1 VISDNILSRFFL
13 TLKICWHYLVLLI
26 AIAALLYPVY
36 PALAIIPAALFLFTL
51 FFFRNPKRNIPG
63 NEQYILS
70 PADGTIMAIDEVIED
85 RFIKEP
91 AIRIS
96 IFLSIF
102 NVHLNRSPLPGT
114 VRYRHYRPGKFIP
127 AFKSHASDINEK
139 NFIGIESDGFKIM
152 VCQITGFIARRIKC
166 WADNGQILQSGEIIG
181 IIKFG
186 SGTEIFI
193 PIGSKINVKKGDK
206 VKAGETILGIL
217 PDREME
223 VAK

>member
-1 VISDNILSRFFL
+1 MISDNILSRFFL
-13 TLKICWHYLVLLI
+13 TLKLCWHYLVLLI

-36 PALAIIPAALFLFTL
+36 PALAIIPAVLFLFTL

-70 PADGTIMAIDEVIED
+70 PADGTIIAIDEVIED

-96 IFLSIF
+96 IFLSIL
-102 NVHLNRSPLPGT
+102 NVHLNRSPLSGT

-127 AFKSHASDINEK
+127 AFKGHASDINEK
-139 NFIGIESDGFKIM
+139 NFIGIESGGFKIM

-166 WADNGQILQSGEIIG
+166 WADNGQVLQSGEIIG

-206 VKAGETILGIL
+206 VKAGETVLGIL